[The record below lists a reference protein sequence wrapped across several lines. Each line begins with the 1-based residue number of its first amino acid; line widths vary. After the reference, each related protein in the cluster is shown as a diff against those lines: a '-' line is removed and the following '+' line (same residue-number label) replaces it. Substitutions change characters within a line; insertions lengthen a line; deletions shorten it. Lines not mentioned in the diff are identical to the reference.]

1 MLKHDGDLID
11 LNFFGC
17 ITADVN
23 GDGRADVMCVANDGG
38 VAVWLSK
45 EGNWDFYEFS
55 SEWTDSMFGFCP
67 EHDLKQVIVYSKLV
81 Q

>member
-1 MLKHDGDLID
+1 M
-11 LNFFGC
+11 
-17 ITADVN
+17 N

-45 EGNWDFYEFS
+45 EGSDNFYETS
-55 SEWTDSMFGFCP
+55 SEWTDARFGFCP
-67 EHDLKQVIVYSKLV
+67 QHDQKQVIVHFKSV